1 MVSSRGNGTLIG
13 AGWHAQKIQTDPLP
27 NSDRGTLGEQILVFP
42 CAVHVTWT
50 RRHTTTQDGK
60 ALILL
65 AFDSIAHGPASRA
78 ILVHAKAR

>member
-42 CAVHVTWT
+42 MRRPCDIDAPAQDDT
-50 RRHTTTQDGK
+50 RRESLDFIG
-60 ALILL
+60 I
-65 AFDSIAHGPASRA
+65 
-78 ILVHAKAR
+78 